1 MAGYSISQHTVEI
14 QWVSRCPDRMTG
26 GTEAGTWWAEW
37 PGCVRLRHRM
47 TDTVLGREGLV
58 TF

>member
-1 MAGYSISQHTVEI
+1 
-14 QWVSRCPDRMTG
+14 MTG